1 MAQRLTLAL
10 STTVLATLGVVLS
23 PAVADAAPADA
34 TQSISRGTSWQN
46 FEHGVIDR
54 RGTSWESLDPTDT
67 DRLTDRLGTSWE

>member
-10 STTVLATLGVVLS
+10 STTVLATLGVLLS

-34 TQSISRGTSWQN
+34 TQSISRGTSWEDLDQ
-46 FEHGVIDR
+46 GVIDR

-67 DRLTDRLGTSWE
+67 DRLGTSWE